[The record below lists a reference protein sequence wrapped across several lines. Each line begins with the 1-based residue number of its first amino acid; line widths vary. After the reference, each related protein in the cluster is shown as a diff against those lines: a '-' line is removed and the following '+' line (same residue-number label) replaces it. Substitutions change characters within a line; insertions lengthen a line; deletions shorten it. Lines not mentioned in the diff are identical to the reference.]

1 MAAKQGGLTIKSMAK
16 EDVMSYCNSII
27 VVLFLW

>member
-1 MAAKQGGLTIKSMAK
+1 MAAKQGGLTIKSVAK
-16 EDVMSYCNSII
+16 EGVMSYCNSII